1 MSSHNT
7 RDVTPDDFGP
17 DDVPS
22 YSSRHSRAEA
32 NTEAFPSAMS
42 PNEPTEQFLR
52 ADPAP
57 DELLAQTEHISE
69 ASYAT
74 PEPTASYSSVSH
86 ETAAIDR
93 EPAYIAPADPLY
105 EETTVVSAPVA
116 AVEPVAEVESA
127 TPAGRGTMDFG
138 LLLLRLVFGGY
149 LVLSS
154 LMTFF
159 RLGNSDGIGG
169 LESEFANYPFGNG
182 LAIVIPTLELAAGV
196 FLILGLITP
205 VAAAVAVA
213 VTGFTALHTI
223 TASGLGWNPLYWDA
237 SIWLPIVLFAVAL
250 TVQFTGPGFYGVDA
264 GRTWARRPLA
274 SSWIWLIVGL
284 AAAVAMWWFGTEL
297 NPFTSQSLPTPTTS

>member
-1 MSSHNT
+1 MASNNT

-22 YSSRHSRAEA
+22 YTSRDTNAEA

-42 PNEPTEQFLR
+42 PTEPTEQFLR
-52 ADPAP
+52 ADPTP
-57 DELLAQTEHISE
+57 EELLAQTEHISE
-69 ASYAT
+69 ASYDA
-74 PEPTASYSSVSH
+74 PEPNVSYGSVSH

-93 EPAYIAPADPLY
+93 EPAYIAPTDPLY
-105 EETTVVSAPVA
+105 EETTVVTEPVA
-116 AVEPVAEVESA
+116 PLEPVTPVEPV
-127 TPAGRGTMDFG
+127 GRGTIDFG

-182 LAIVIPTLELAAGV
+182 LAIVVPTLELAAGV

-213 VTGFTALHTI
+213 VTAFTALHAI
-223 TASGLGWNPLYWDA
+223 TTSGLGWNPLYWDA
-237 SIWLPIVLFAVAL
+237 TIWLPIVLLAIAL
-250 TVQFTGPGFYGVDA
+250 AVQFTGPGFYGVDA

-274 SSWIWLIVGL
+274 SSWIWLVVGL

-297 NPFTSQSLPTPTTS
+297 NPFTTETLPTPTTS